1 METPG
6 TTASAERESLSGS
19 VAEHSA
25 GSRGRSR
32 GTAHVY
38 SLRGETPHKPGDKAA
53 LNPTVLKQF

>member
-1 METPG
+1 M
-6 TTASAERESLSGS
+6 ASAERESLSGS

-38 SLRGETPHKPGDKAA
+38 GLRGETPHKPGDKAA